1 MQDLL
6 SIAVGAILIQN
17 IVLTRF
23 LGLCPFFGVSTKRG
37 NAVAMGL
44 AVLFVMT
51 SSSILTS
58 LIYLYILIP
67 LGIQYM
73 RIVVFI
79 LVIAAFVQFVEML
92 IRKLSEALYRA
103 LGIYLPLITTNCA
116 ILGVA
121 LINTDVEK
129 YALLPATVNG
139 MATGIGFMLALF
151 LMAGI
156 RERLELAD
164 LPRAFEGL
172 PIAFV
177 SAALLALAFQAFS
190 GMRL

>member
-1 MQDLL
+1 
-6 SIAVGAILIQN
+6 
-17 IVLTRF
+17 
-23 LGLCPFFGVSTKRG
+23 RG
-37 NAVAMGL
+37 NALAMGL

-103 LGIYLPLITTNCA
+103 LSIYLPLITTNCA
-116 ILGVA
+116 VLGVA
-121 LINTDVEK
+121 LINTDVEG
-129 YALLPATVNG
+129 YPLLPATVNG
-139 MATGIGFMLALF
+139 MATGIGFMLVLF
-151 LMAGI
+151 LMAAI

-164 LPRAFEGL
+164 LPRAFQGL

-177 SAALLALAFQAFS
+177 TAALLALAFQAFS

>member
-1 MQDLL
+1 
-6 SIAVGAILIQN
+6 VGAILIHN

-23 LGLCPFFGVSTKRG
+23 LGLCPFFGVSTKRE

-51 SSSILTS
+51 CSSILTS
-58 LIYLYILIP
+58 AIYLYILIP
-67 LGIQYM
+67 MGIQYM

-79 LVIAAFVQFVEML
+79 LAIAAFVQFVEMV
-92 IRKLSEALYRA
+92 IRKKSESLYRA

-121 LINTDVEK
+121 LINTDVEG

-139 MATGIGFMLALF
+139 LATAIGFLLALF
-151 LMAGI
+151 LMATI
-156 RERLELAD
+156 RERLELVD
-164 LPRAFEGL
+164 LPKAFQGL

-177 SAALLALAFQAFS
+177 TAALLSLAFQAFS
-190 GMRL
+190 GMRI

>member
-1 MQDLL
+1 VQELL
-6 SIAVGAILIQN
+6 TIAVGAILIQN

-23 LGLCPFFGVSTKRG
+23 LGLCPFFGVSTKKE

-51 SSSILTS
+51 FSSILTS
-58 LIYLYILIP
+58 AIYLYILIP

-79 LVIAAFVQFVEML
+79 LVIAGFVQFVEMV
-92 IRKLSEALYRA
+92 IRKKSETLYRA

-121 LINTDVEK
+121 LINTDVEG

-139 MATGIGFMLALF
+139 MATAIGFLLALF
-151 LMAGI
+151 LMAAI

-164 LPRAFEGL
+164 LPRAFKGL

-177 SAALLALAFQAFS
+177 AAALLALAFQAFS
-190 GMRL
+190 GMRI

>member
-1 MQDLL
+1 
-6 SIAVGAILIQN
+6 VGAILIHN

-23 LGLCPFFGVSTKRG
+23 LGLCPFFGVSTKRE

-51 SSSILTS
+51 CSSILTS
-58 LIYLYILIP
+58 AIYLYILIP

-79 LVIAAFVQFVEML
+79 LVIAGFVQFVEMV
-92 IRKLSEALYRA
+92 IRKRSESLYRA

-121 LINTDVEK
+121 LINTDVEG

-139 MATGIGFMLALF
+139 MATAIGFLMALF
-151 LMAGI
+151 LMATI

-164 LPRAFEGL
+164 LPKAFQGL

-190 GMRL
+190 GMRI